1 MELKL
6 KSIRE
11 KKGLTQEE
19 LAAKSGISRA
29 TISNLENNPE
39 AVTTTDTLKKLAA
52 ALNVKVSAFLST

>member
-6 KSIRE
+6 KTIRE
-11 KKGLTQEE
+11 KRGLTQEE

-39 AVTTTDTLKKLAA
+39 AVTTTDTLKKLAV